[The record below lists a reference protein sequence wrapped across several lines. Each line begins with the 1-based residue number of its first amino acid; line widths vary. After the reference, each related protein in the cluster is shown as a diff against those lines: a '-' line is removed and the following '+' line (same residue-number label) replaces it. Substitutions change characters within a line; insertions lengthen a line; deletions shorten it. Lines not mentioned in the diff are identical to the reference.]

1 MLRTDTLEIEQFGF
15 GPIPK
20 YAILSHR
27 WGEYELSF
35 QDVNNLIWKKK
46 GFENDLP
53 KVEAFKKIRN
63 CCARAKFDSFQYAW
77 IDSCCIDKTS
87 SAELSEAIN
96 SMYLWYYQS
105 TKCYAYLSDVQSIST
120 FKKSEWFMRGW
131 TLQELLAPSE
141 VYFVNKDW
149 KDLGTKTSLRQA
161 ISDQTQIPVN
171 ILTGADLETAS
182 IAQRMSWASN
192 RRTTRIEDRAYCLM
206 GIFGIN
212 MPLLYGEGERSFIR
226 LQEEIM
232 KISNDHSIF
241 AWKSPD
247 IRGGLLATSPA
258 AFINS
263 SNIIEYNPFG
273 NLSGPLT
280 VSSRGVHLEVQ
291 FIGRG
296 PGGLGMAILHCKE
309 RDGKDKPLAVYLRDT
324 TLTMEL
330 FERVSSESLER
341 IDLQNFRPSQY
352 PMRKICIRVGRMS
365 VMSKPDGARKQNG
378 VMKENDMY
386 SETAL
391 SKLMNSPDTSE
402 LFRAAQAGQQDVVWL
417 LLTRNDFNADTKD
430 ENGQTVLYHT
440 AIGGHEAL
448 FKTLL
453 SRRDIHADSRDNN
466 GRTTLSWVAGQGY
479 ETTGKQQNYET
490 IVRLLLEKG
499 IDIEAKDNVGRT
511 PLSWAAWRGNEAMVK
526 LLLEKGADVKA
537 IYARRAPLSW
547 AVEGGNVA
555 IIKLL
560 IQRGAE
566 IEAKDTAYYRTP
578 LSWAAVQGNKA
589 TIQLLL
595 EKGADIEA
603 KDKIGRTPLLL
614 AVESGNEANVKLLVE
629 MGAAIEARDVKYGRT
644 PFSWAAEVGNEAI
657 MKLLVRNGAKTA
669 YVH

>member
-1 MLRTDTLEIEQFGF
+1 MSIRLIRTDTLEIEQFGF
-15 GPIPK
+15 GPTPK

-27 WGEYELSF
+27 WGPYELTL
-35 QDVNNLIWKKK
+35 QDVNNRIWTNK
-46 GFENDLP
+46 GFKNELP
-53 KVEAFKKIRN
+53 KVGAFNKIKN
-63 CCARAKFDSFQYAW
+63 CCARARFDSFQYAW

-120 FKKSEWFMRGW
+120 FKKSEWFTRGW

-171 ILTGADLETAS
+171 ILYGANLETAS

-192 RRTTRIEDRAYCLM
+192 RRTTRIEDRAYCLI

-212 MPLLYGEGERSFIR
+212 MPLLYGEGERAFIR

-258 AFINS
+258 AFIGSKNV
-263 SNIIEYNPFG
+263 IEYNPFG
-273 NLSGPLT
+273 RLSGPLT

-296 PGGLGMAILHCKE
+296 PGGLGMAILHCEEKNGE
-309 RDGKDKPLAVYLRDT
+309 DKPLAIYLRDT

-330 FERVSSESLER
+330 FERVCSEGLES
-341 IDLQNFRPSQY
+341 IDLQKFRPSQY
-352 PMRKICIRVGRMS
+352 PMRKICIRVGRISIMG
-365 VMSKPDGARKQNG
+365 KPDGAGKQNG
-378 VMKENDMY
+378 VNVYNDI
-386 SETAL
+386 TL
-391 SKLMNSPDTSE
+391 NKLMNFSDTSE
-402 LFRAAQAGQQDVVWL
+402 LFRAAQAGYQDAIWL
-417 LLTRNDFNADTKD
+417 LLTRSDVNADSKD
-430 ENGQTVLYHT
+430 ESGQTVLCHA
-440 AIGGHEAL
+440 AIRRQEAL
-448 FKTLL
+448 VKTLL
-453 SRRDIHADSRDNN
+453 SRRDINADSKDNS
-466 GRTTLSWVAGQGY
+466 GRTTLSWVAEQGH
-479 ETTGKQQNYET
+479 ET
-490 IVRLLLEKG
+490 IAKLLLNRG
-499 IDIEAKDNVGRT
+499 VDIEAKDNSGRT
-511 PLSWAAWRGNEAMVK
+511 PLSWAALRGNEAMVK
-526 LLLEKGADVKA
+526 LLLEKGADAKA
-537 IYARRAPLSW
+537 KNARRAPLSW
-547 AVEGGNVA
+547 AIEGGSEAV
-555 IIKLL
+555 IKML
-560 IQRGAE
+560 IQMGAE

-578 LSWAAVQGNKA
+578 LSWASVQGNKA
-589 TIQLLL
+589 TILLLL

-603 KDKIGRTPLLL
+603 RDKIGRTPLLL
-614 AVESGNEANVKLLVE
+614 AVESGNEANVRLLIE
-629 MGAAIEARDVKYGRT
+629 KGAAIEARDVKYGRT
-644 PFSWAAEVGNEAI
+644 PLSWAAESGNESI
-657 MKLLVRNGAKTA
+657 MKLLVRRGAKTT

>member
-1 MLRTDTLEIEQFGF
+1 MSIRLLRTDTLEIEQFGF

-27 WGEYELSF
+27 WGEYELTF

-53 KVEAFKKIRN
+53 KVEAFNKISN
-63 CCARAKFDSFQYAW
+63 CCARARSESFKYAW

-96 SMYLWYYQS
+96 SMYLWYQQS
-105 TKCYAYLSDVQSIST
+105 AKCYAYLSDVQSIST
-120 FKKSEWFMRGW
+120 FKQSEWFMRGW

-161 ISDQTQIPVN
+161 IFEKTQIPVN
-171 ILTGADLETAS
+171 ILAGADLETAS
-182 IAQRMSWASN
+182 VAQRMSWASN
-192 RRTTRIEDRAYCLM
+192 RRTTRSEDRAYCLM

-212 MPLLYGEGERSFIR
+212 MPLLYGEGERAFIR

-241 AWKSPD
+241 AWKSTD

-258 AFINS
+258 AFIKS

-296 PGGLGMAILHCKE
+296 PRGLGMAILHCKE
-309 RDGKDKPLAVYLRDT
+309 NNGEDKPLAIYLRDT

-330 FERVSSESLER
+330 FERVGSESLER

-365 VMSKPDGARKQNG
+365 VMGNPGGAQQNSVTKQND
-378 VMKENDMY
+378 VY

-391 SKLMNSPDTSE
+391 SQLMNSSDASE
-402 LFRAAQAGQQDVVWL
+402 LFRAAQTGQQDVVWL
-417 LLTRNDFNADTKD
+417 LLTRNDFNADSKD
-430 ENGQTVLYHT
+430 ENGRTVLYYA

-448 FKTLL
+448 VKTLL

-466 GRTTLSWVAGQGY
+466 GQTTLSWVAGQGY
-479 ETTGKQQNYET
+479 ETVHKQQSYET
-490 IVRLLLEKG
+490 IARLLIGKG
-499 IDIEAKDNVGRT
+499 IDIEAKDNAGRT

-526 LLLEKGADVKA
+526 VQMSRPRMHEEHRYLGPLKEEMWLLS
-537 IYARRAPLSW
+537 IC
-547 AVEGGNVA
+547 
-555 IIKLL
+555 
-560 IQRGAE
+560 
-566 IEAKDTAYYRTP
+566 
-578 LSWAAVQGNKA
+578 
-589 TIQLLL
+589 
-595 EKGADIEA
+595 
-603 KDKIGRTPLLL
+603 
-614 AVESGNEANVKLLVE
+614 
-629 MGAAIEARDVKYGRT
+629 
-644 PFSWAAEVGNEAI
+644 
-657 MKLLVRNGAKTA
+657 
-669 YVH
+669 

>member
-1 MLRTDTLEIEQFGF
+1 MSIRLLNTDTLAIEQFGF

-27 WGEYELSF
+27 WGAYELTF
-35 QDVNNLIWKKK
+35 QDVNNLIWTKK

-53 KVEAFKKIRN
+53 KVEAFKKIRD
-63 CCARAKFDSFQYAW
+63 CCARARSDSFKYAW

-161 ISDQTQIPVN
+161 ISDQTQIPVD
-171 ILTGADLETAS
+171 ILAGASLETAS
-182 IAQRMSWASN
+182 VAQRMSWASN

-212 MPLLYGEGERSFIR
+212 MPLLYGEGERAFIR

-263 SNIIEYNPFG
+263 SNIIEYDPFG

-280 VSSRGVHLEVQ
+280 NNGEDR
-291 FIGRG
+291 
-296 PGGLGMAILHCKE
+296 
-309 RDGKDKPLAVYLRDT
+309 PLAIYLRDT

-330 FERVSSESLER
+330 FERVGSETLER

-365 VMSKPDGARKQNG
+365 VMGKPDDAKQNG
-378 VMKENDMY
+378 VIKQNDVY
-386 SETAL
+386 GEAAL
-391 SKLMNSPDTSE
+391 NQLMNSSDTSE
-402 LFRAAQAGQQDVVWL
+402 LFRAAQAGQQEVVWL
-417 LLTRNDFNADTKD
+417 LLTRNGFNPDSKD
-430 ENGQTVLYHT
+430 ENGQTVLYHA

-448 FKTLL
+448 VKTLL

-466 GRTTLSWVAGQGY
+466 GQTTLSWVAGQDY
-479 ETTGKQQNYET
+479 EATRKQHSYET
-490 IVRLLLEKG
+490 IVRLLLGKG
-499 IDIEAKDNVGRT
+499 VDVEAKDNAGRT

-537 IYARRAPLSW
+537 KNARRAPLSW
-547 AVEGGNVA
+547 AAEGGNVS
-555 IIKLL
+555 IINLL
-560 IQRGAE
+560 IYKGAE
-566 IEAKDTAYYRTP
+566 LEAKDTAYYRTP

-629 MGAAIEARDVKYGRT
+629 KGAAIEAKDVKYGRT
-644 PFSWAAEVGNEAI
+644 PLSWAAESGNEAI
-657 MKLLVRNGAKTA
+657 MKYLVRNGAKTA

>member
-1 MLRTDTLEIEQFGF
+1 MSIRLLRTDTLEIEQFGF
-15 GPIPK
+15 GQIPK

-27 WGEYELSF
+27 WGEYELTL
-35 QDVNNLIWKKK
+35 QDVNSLIWTKR
-46 GFENDLP
+46 GFENDIP
-53 KVEAFKKIRN
+53 KVEAFRKVKY
-63 CCARAKFDSFQYAW
+63 CCARAKFDSFKYVW

-105 TKCYAYLSDVQSIST
+105 TKCYAYLADVQSIST
-120 FKKSEWFMRGW
+120 FKKSEWFLRGW

-141 VYFVNKDW
+141 VYFVNRDW

-171 ILTGADLETAS
+171 ILSGADLETAS

-212 MPLLYGEGERSFIR
+212 MPLLYGEGERAFIR

-241 AWKSPD
+241 AWKSSD
-247 IRGGLLATSPA
+247 IRGGLLATSPS
-258 AFINS
+258 AFIG
-263 SNIIEYNPFG
+263 SNNVIEYNPFG
-273 NLSGPLT
+273 NLTGPLT

-296 PGGLGMAILHCKE
+296 PRGLGMAILHCKE
-309 RDGKDKPLAVYLRDT
+309 RGGEDKPLAIYLRDT

-330 FERVSSESLER
+330 FERVYSESLDR
-341 IDLQNFRPSQY
+341 IDLQKFRPSQY

-365 VMSKPDGARKQNG
+365 VMGKPDGAGKLNG
-378 VMKENDMY
+378 VLKENDIY
-386 SETAL
+386 NEATL
-391 SKLMNSPDTSE
+391 NKLMSFPDTSE
-402 LFRAAQAGQQDVVWL
+402 LFLAAQAGQQDVVWL
-417 LLTRNDFNADTKD
+417 LLTRNDVNADSRD
-430 ENGQTVLYHT
+430 ENGQTVLYHAAT
-440 AIGGHEAL
+440 SRQEAL

-453 SRRDIHADSRDNN
+453 ARRDINADSKDNN
-466 GRTTLSWVAGQGY
+466 GQTTLSWVAGQGH
-479 ETTGKQQNYET
+479 ET
-490 IVRLLLEKG
+490 IGKLLLEKG
-499 IDIEAKDNVGRT
+499 VDIETKDNVGRT

-526 LLLEKGADVKA
+526 LLLEKGADVKVKN
-537 IYARRAPLSW
+537 ARRAPLSW
-547 AVEGGNVA
+547 AVEGGNEA
-555 IIKLL
+555 IIELL
-560 IQRGAE
+560 IQKGAE

-629 MGAAIEARDVKYGRT
+629 KGAAIEARDMTYGRT
-644 PFSWAAEVGNEAI
+644 PLSWAVESGNESI
-657 MKLLVRNGAKTA
+657 MKLLVKKGAKTA

>member
-1 MLRTDTLEIEQFGF
+1 MSIRLLRTDTLEIEQFGF
-15 GPIPK
+15 GQIPK

-27 WGEYELSF
+27 WGEYELTL
-35 QDVNNLIWKKK
+35 QDVNSLIWTKR
-46 GFENDLP
+46 GFENDIP
-53 KVEAFKKIRN
+53 KIEAFKKVKN
-63 CCARAKFDSFQYAW
+63 CCARAKLDSFRYVW

-105 TKCYAYLSDVQSIST
+105 KKCYAYLADVQSIST
-120 FKKSEWFMRGW
+120 FKKSEWFTRGW

-141 VYFVNKDW
+141 LYFVNKDW

-161 ISDQTQIPVN
+161 ISDQTQIPIN
-171 ILTGADLETAS
+171 ILSGADLETAS
-182 IAQRMSWASN
+182 TAQRMSWASN
-192 RRTTRIEDRAYCLM
+192 RRTTRIEDRAYSLM

-212 MPLLYGEGERSFIR
+212 MPLLYGEGERAFIR

-258 AFINS
+258 AFISS

-296 PGGLGMAILHCKE
+296 PRGLGMAILHCKE
-309 RDGKDKPLAVYLRDT
+309 RDGEDKPLAIYLRDT

-330 FERVSSESLER
+330 FERVCSESFER
-341 IDLQNFRPSQY
+341 VDLPKFRPSQY

-365 VMSKPDGARKQNG
+365 IMGKPDGAGKQNG
-378 VMKENDMY
+378 VMKDKDIY
-386 SETAL
+386 SETTL
-391 SKLMNSPDTSE
+391 NKLMNFSDTSE
-402 LFRAAQAGQQDVVWL
+402 LFRAAQSGQQDAVWL
-417 LLTRNDFNADTKD
+417 LLTRNDVNTDTKD
-430 ENGQTVLYHT
+430 ENGQTVLYHA
-440 AIGGHEAL
+440 AISCHEAL
-448 FKTLL
+448 VRTLL
-453 SRRDIHADSRDNN
+453 ARRDINADSKDNN
-466 GRTTLSWVAGQGY
+466 GRTTLSWIAGQGR
-479 ETTGKQQNYET
+479 E
-490 IVRLLLEKG
+490 IIARLLLAKG
-499 IDIEAKDNVGRT
+499 VDIEAKDNGGRT

-537 IYARRAPLSW
+537 KNARRAPLSW
-547 AVEGGNVA
+547 AVEGGNEA

-560 IQRGAE
+560 IQKGAE

-629 MGAAIEARDVKYGRT
+629 RGAAIEARDVKYGRT
-644 PFSWAAEVGNEAI
+644 PLSWAAESGNESI
-657 MKLLVRNGAKTA
+657 MKLLVRKGANTA

>member
-1 MLRTDTLEIEQFGF
+1 M
-15 GPIPK
+15 
-20 YAILSHR
+20 
-27 WGEYELSF
+27 
-35 QDVNNLIWKKK
+35 
-46 GFENDLP
+46 P
-53 KVEAFKKIRN
+53 KVEAYKKIRN
-63 CCARAKFDSFQYAW
+63 CCARAKSDSFKYAW

-141 VYFVNKDW
+141 IYFVNKDW

-171 ILTGADLETAS
+171 ILAGTDLETAS

-192 RRTTRIEDRAYCLM
+192 RRTTRIEDRAYSLM

-212 MPLLYGEGERSFIR
+212 MPLLYGEGERAFIR

-247 IRGGLLATSPA
+247 TRGGLLATSPA
-258 AFINS
+258 AFTKS

-296 PGGLGMAILHCKE
+296 PRGLGMAILHCKE
-309 RDGKDKPLAVYLRDT
+309 NNGEDKHLAIYLRDT

-330 FERVSSESLER
+330 FERVTSESLEH
-341 IDLQNFRPSQY
+341 IDLQNFRPLQY

-365 VMSKPDGARKQNG
+365 VMGKPGGARQQNG
-378 VMKENDMY
+378 VMKQSDIY

-391 SKLMNSPDTSE
+391 TQLMSFSDTSE

-417 LLTRNDFNADTKD
+417 LLTRTDFNADSKD
-430 ENGQTVLYHT
+430 ENGRTVLYHA

-466 GRTTLSWVAGQGY
+466 GQTTLSWVAGQGY
-479 ETTGKQQNYET
+479 ETMHKQHSYEA
-490 IVRLLLEKG
+490 IVRLLIGKG
-499 IDIEAKDNVGRT
+499 VDIEAKDKVGRT

-526 LLLEKGADVKA
+526 LLLEKGAEVKA
-537 IYARRAPLSW
+537 KNARRAPLSW
-547 AVEGGNVA
+547 AIEGGNVA

-560 IQRGAE
+560 IHKGAE

-603 KDKIGRTPLLL
+603 KDKIGRTPLML
-614 AVESGNEANVKLLVE
+614 AVESENEANVKLLVE
-629 MGAAIEARDVKYGRT
+629 KGAAIEAKDVKYGRT
-644 PFSWAAEVGNEAI
+644 PLAWAAESGNEAI
-657 MKLLVRNGAKTA
+657 MKFLVRNGAKTA